1 MSDPGM
7 NNPRQPAPQ
16 DPGEPESK
24 GPNLAVMYTIVA
36 VALATAIGLA
46 LLIVLPFYNH
56 RH

>member
-1 MSDPGM
+1 M